1 MTYQQESYE
10 GYSESGTAP
19 TLKASGGN
27 YGGGDRS
34 LDPTPPPVG
43 VDFLNDVLT
52 ERRVMTVCAAQSD
65 HKHLPCMDIPY
76 TLKIRGGC
84 AGGVREL

>member
-1 MTYQQESYE
+1 M
-10 GYSESGTAP
+10 
-19 TLKASGGN
+19 
-27 YGGGDRS
+27 GGGTEV
-34 LDPTPPPVG
+34 LILHPPVG